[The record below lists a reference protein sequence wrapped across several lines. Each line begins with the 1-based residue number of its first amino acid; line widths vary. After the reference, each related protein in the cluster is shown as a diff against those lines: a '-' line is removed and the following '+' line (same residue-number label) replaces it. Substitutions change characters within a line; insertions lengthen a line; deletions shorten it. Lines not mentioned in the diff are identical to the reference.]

1 MLGDA
6 LPELRQLVDKKSK
19 NMGRRHEQHT
29 LDALEQ
35 SEKVDLL
42 HSSQDDFMTFSKN
55 QTVRIKCANLYS
67 LLSIGVHIE

>member
-1 MLGDA
+1 
-6 LPELRQLVDKKSK
+6 
-19 NMGRRHEQHT
+19 MGRRHEQHT

-42 HSSQDDFMTFSKN
+42 HSSSQDDFMTFSKN
-55 QTVRIKCANLYS
+55 QTIRIKCAHMYS